1 MRLKTLTAAVSV
13 GVVLA
18 GSAGSVAAI
27 DLARGQRL
35 YNQRCAVCH
44 GMNGV
49 PTIQQAPSFVT
60 KERLMQPDMVLMQR
74 VQMGKNVCPPFM
86 GILTNEEILDVLQYA
101 RTMR

>member
-1 MRLKTLTAAVSV
+1 MKSKS
-13 GVVLA
+13 LA
-18 GSAGSVAAI
+18 GFASLGLFLAGLSGAVQAV
-27 DLARGQRL
+27 DLARGQRV

-60 KERLMQPDMVLMQR
+60 KERLMQPDMVLVQR
-74 VQMGKNVCPPFM
+74 VQRGKNVCPPFM
-86 GILTNEEILDVLQYA
+86 GMLTNDEILDVLQYA

>member
-1 MRLKTLTAAVSV
+1 MKSRYLLALTSLGLFLV
-13 GVVLA
+13 GLSGIA
-18 GSAGSVAAI
+18 QAT

-49 PTIQQAPSFVT
+49 PTVQPTPSFVT
-60 KERLMQPDMVLMQR
+60 KEKLMQPDMVLLQR
-74 VQMGKNVCPPFM
+74 VQMGKGICPPFM
-86 GILTNEEILDVLQYA
+86 GILKNDEILDVLQYA

>member
-1 MRLKTLTAAVSV
+1 MKSRNLLALSSIGVLLVGFAGTAQAV
-13 GVVLA
+13 
-18 GSAGSVAAI
+18 

-49 PTIQQAPSFVT
+49 PTVQPTPSFVT
-60 KERLMQPDMVLMQR
+60 KEKLMQPDMVLLQR
-74 VQMGKNVCPPFM
+74 VQMGKGICPPFM
-86 GILTNEEILDVLQYA
+86 GVLKNDEIMDVLQYA